1 MQRCALGGRLFDGW
15 FLQVAQQQKLFLL
28 SQKFHPSIH
37 CHRTSNCVWLT
48 ERSCWRLIWESTSVM
63 SSLSTPTSLLSQS
76 EADITFDL
84 KPPVSVNSS
93 QFFFL
98 CYWMRLFGAYCEM
111 FKIPQHQ
118 CHHRC
123 KYVLMTDLILDLI
136 LLWLLSC
143 RCVFRHEKYRY
154 MLMLKFSKTSSCSH

>member
-1 MQRCALGGRLFDGW
+1 MVDFCKLHNNKNSFYFHRSFIQAFTVIEQAIASGW
-15 FLQVAQQQKLFLL
+15 LREAV
-28 SQKFHPSIH
+28 
-37 CHRTSNCVWLT
+37 
-48 ERSCWRLIWESTSVM
+48 EESTSVM

-123 KYVLMTDLILDLI
+123 KYVLMTDLTLDLI

-143 RCVFRHEKYRY
+143 RCVCRRICWCWSFQRLHLVRIKP
-154 MLMLKFSKTSSCSH
+154 MSIKVCKITSE